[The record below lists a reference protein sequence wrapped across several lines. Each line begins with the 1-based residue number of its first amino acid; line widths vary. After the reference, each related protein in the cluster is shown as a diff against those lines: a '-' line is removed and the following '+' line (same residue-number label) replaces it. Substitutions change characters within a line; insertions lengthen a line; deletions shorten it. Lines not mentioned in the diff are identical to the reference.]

1 MSLIKPLLISAAA
14 LGAATALPAE
24 AHCRHASHHWTPAGY
39 HHSYYRAPVRTRTV
53 YVRQPVVVQR
63 TVVVREPVVV
73 RRTVVVNRPVY
84 GYRPPVRT
92 VVVARPV
99 YAPPPPVRTVVVA
112 RPVYRPQPWYTSLW
126 TSFAGFGW

>member
-14 LGAATALPAE
+14 LGASAALPAE
-24 AHCRHASHHWTPAGY
+24 AHCRHASHHWTPAAY
-39 HHSYYRAPVRTRTV
+39 HHSHHRAPVRTRTV

-84 GYRPPVRT
+84 RPPVRT

-99 YAPPPPVRTVVVA
+99 YAPPPVRTVVVA
-112 RPVYRPQPWYTSLW
+112 RPVYTPQPWYANLW
-126 TSFAGFGW
+126 TGFSGFRW